1 MLELSFFIVLDF
13 LKFEVVATDY
23 RQLEC
28 KGEKIDLLV
37 RLGLLQL
44 VNQVSGL
51 TEEAMPETLKLNFL
65 RLRAVQA
72 QVQKIIVVAVR

>member
-1 MLELSFFIVLDF
+1 MWVLFFIYAKF
-13 LKFEVVATDY
+13 LSLNFVEIDN
-23 RQLEC
+23 RPLEC
-28 KGEKIDLLV
+28 KGEKVDLSV

-51 TEEAMPETLKLNFL
+51 TEETMPETLKLNYT

-72 QVQKIIVVAVR
+72 QVQKIVVVAVR

>member
-1 MLELSFFIVLDF
+1 M
-13 LKFEVVATDY
+13 KFKILVTDN
-23 RQLEC
+23 QLLEC
-28 KGEKIDLLV
+28 KGEKVDLLV

-51 TEEAMPETLKLNFL
+51 TEEAIPETLKLNFI

-72 QVQKIIVVAVR
+72 QVQKIIVVAVRLAT